1 MFIYSNYHVLF
12 EETVV
17 CLLKNIKAIEVVDS
31 SYRYHQKFFI
41 ENKILCLMIHITD
54 RESG

>member
-17 CLLKNIKAIEVVDS
+17 CLLKKIKAIEVEDS
-31 SYRYHQKFFI
+31 SYRYHQKFLL
-41 ENKILCLMIHITD
+41 KIRSCA
-54 RESG
+54 